1 MTKPKGKKPKGKT
14 PSLLSISTGT
24 PAFHKCG
31 KATHCGRCNS
41 VVATGHSCFQI
52 PKMKNGFT
60 AHPIFCIDCTLTIIE
75 QTKAELLDVEK
86 AVNAHEAG
94 TISGSVSK

>member
-1 MTKPKGKKPKGKT
+1 
-14 PSLLSISTGT
+14 
-24 PAFHKCG
+24 
-31 KATHCGRCNS
+31 
-41 VVATGHSCFQI
+41 
-52 PKMKNGFT
+52 MKNGFT